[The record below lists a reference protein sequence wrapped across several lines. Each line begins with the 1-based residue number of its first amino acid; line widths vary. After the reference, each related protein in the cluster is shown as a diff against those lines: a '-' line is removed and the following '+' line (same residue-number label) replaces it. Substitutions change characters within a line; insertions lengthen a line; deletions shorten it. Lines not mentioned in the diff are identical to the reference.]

1 MQILSK
7 IHRNLG
13 YVVIGFLGLVLL
25 WVAVVTMLARAQTDA
40 ARPLQQPVARP
51 TEGN

>member
-7 IHRNLG
+7 IHRNLN
-13 YVVIGFLGLVLL
+13 YVIIGFLGLILL
-25 WVAVVTMLARAQTDA
+25 WVVVVTMLARAQTDA
-40 ARPLQQPVARP
+40 ARTLQQPALRP